1 MKGKELAQCCTLL
14 SPKPSIPLQ
23 AKKRPQYRRGFHAM
37 YSSRRHLWKRAKG
50 SFLPDRAFTLDTSYT
65 LTPSPFST
73 PLSFP
78 PSPFPPAA
86 TVSDDGRRGQLSSA
100 NKNRRSR
107 SHRLA
112 RYQHQQTADHIEM
125 PLEVAVVAKKLRPKQ
140 KLIRS
145 KQAVEQS
152 SESEAG
158 SGGSRGSTH
167 YTTSAGNAGPTG
179 NKVNSGMNV
188 APTCY
193 SEPWAR
199 EEQQTGEPG
208 QGDGE
213 GPEPCSSARPRQH
226 VGCLLSFSFS
236 SPSGG
241 RL

>member
-1 MKGKELAQCCTLL
+1 
-14 SPKPSIPLQ
+14 
-23 AKKRPQYRRGFHAM
+23 M
-37 YSSRRHLWKRAKG
+37 YNSRTHLWQRAKG
-50 SFLPDRAFTLDTSYT
+50 SLSSSRACFLPDRAFTLDTGYT
-65 LTPSPFST
+65 PTPFSPFLT

-78 PSPFPPAA
+78 PASV
-86 TVSDDGRRGQLSSA
+86 VSDNGRRGQLSSA

-112 RYQHQQTADHIEM
+112 RYQHRQTADHIEM

-179 NKVNSGMNV
+179 NKVISGMNV
-188 APTCY
+188 ASTCC